1 MRSTKLLAAA
11 AAALAMI
18 GSTAAGPAN
27 TGKPFEVQLQPE
39 QEIAPFTGADG
50 ASGDISLR
58 LNPGQNQICVDGSFD
73 GFGED
78 GPALAHIHEAPA
90 GANGPVVVQLSDLLG
105 GNAIQGCVD
114 VERDQVRDIITD
126 PADYYVNVH
135 VDVPQD
141 AAPTPANSPGFF
153 EGVRGQLNR

>member
-1 MRSTKLLAAA
+1 MRSTKLLVAA

-39 QEIAPFTGADG
+39 QEVAPFTGAEG

-58 LNPGQNQICVDGSFD
+58 LNPGQKQICVDGGFD
-73 GFGED
+73 GFGQD
-78 GPALAHIHEAPA
+78 GPALAHIHEAPT
-90 GANGPVVVQLSDLLG
+90 GDNGPVVVELSGLLH
-105 GNAIQGCVD
+105 GNTIQGCVEI
-114 VERDQVRDIITD
+114 EREQIRDILTD
-126 PADYYVNVH
+126 PADYYLNVH

-141 AAPTPANSPGFF
+141 AAPSPDNSPGFF
-153 EGVRGQLNR
+153 EGVRGQLSR